1 MDIDMIKEMISIFAK
16 NGRPDLISHLNTI
29 ILLKKNDDESYE
41 EEASSDSESISDLES
56 DSESDM
62 GVKENINVKVDEDGF
77 YRISSDDE

>member
-1 MDIDMIKEMISIFAK
+1 MDIDMIKEMISILAK
-16 NGRPDLISHLNTI
+16 SGRPDLISHLNTI

-62 GVKENINVKVDEDGF
+62 GIKENINVKVDEDGF

>member
-1 MDIDMIKEMISIFAK
+1 MDIDMIKEMISILAK
-16 NGRPDLISHLNTI
+16 SGRPDLISHLNTI